1 MTETLCQLASDFRGQ
16 LPSGGVLAE
25 VKYDGFRCLFLPD
38 INGRER
44 LFTRNGMPIE
54 GCDHILYHLQRMREA
69 AGEPLFIDGELV
81 VDGTLAATKRWV
93 ESGWRQGGEAGHF
106 HAFDCM
112 THEEWKAGGT
122 ATPLYQRKARLRD
135 LVEQAS
141 ADDWDWR
148 PGSKGRDEGAI
159 PVSLVEDQWAF
170 DAADVIEAARRVWA
184 AGGEGLMLKDAEA
197 PYQRKRSGAWLK
209 VKQCNISKWRLA
221 A

>member
-1 MTETLCQLASDFRGQ
+1 MSNQLCQLAQDWTGSLPPGGAMAEQKIDGWRAARFAGIDGVNRLWTRG
-16 LPSGGVLAE
+16 G
-25 VKYDGFRCLFLPD
+25 
-38 INGRER
+38 I
-44 LFTRNGMPIE
+44 PIE
-54 GCDHILYHLQRMREA
+54 GVGHILHYLARMERE

-112 THEEWKAGGT
+112 THEEWKAGGDP
-122 ATPLYQRKARLRD
+122 TPLYQRKARLKA
-135 LVEQAS
+135 LVEAC
-141 ADDWDWR
+141 AEPEWDWR

-159 PVSLVEDQWAF
+159 PVSLVEDEWVF
-170 DAADVIEAARRVWA
+170 GAADVIEAARRVWA

-209 VKQCNISKWRLA
+209 VKQCNISKWRMAL
-221 A
+221 